1 MSQPRDEDQHA
12 APAELSELAPRPEWV
27 SGLEQLGH
35 DAARLRIESAS
46 WMVTAGR
53 AARWFLPAAAAA
65 ALACWW
71 LAARAPSAGIAPTTP
86 ALVAGSSREATRA
99 MFEVTLR
106 GLP

>member
-1 MSQPRDEDQHA
+1 MSQQRHEDQDA
-12 APAELSELAPRPEWV
+12 PPAELGELAPRQAWV

-35 DAARLRIESAS
+35 DAAHLRIESAS
-46 WMVTAGR
+46 WMATAGR
-53 AARWFLPAAAAA
+53 AAPWFLPAAAAA

-71 LAARAPSAGIAPTTP
+71 LAARGPSAGVAPTTP
-86 ALVAGSSREATRA
+86 ALAAGSSREATRA